1 MWTCKCEMRLVL
13 LEMRSSISAESCVGA
28 LQLVLRELLA
38 PRQWKA
44 PEDRR
49 FFLDHEQISEL
60 CDAAEAI
67 FKDEPSVLHLKG
79 TAPASISTA

>member
-1 MWTCKCEMRLVL
+1 M
-13 LEMRSSISAESCVGA
+13 
-28 LQLVLRELLA
+28 QLVLRELLA

-60 CDAAEAI
+60 CEAAEAI

-79 TAPASISTA
+79 GVFSRLELQEAKLNNAV